1 MKSEQLINSGAT
13 TRHSIT
19 GLILGS
25 GAVAILFMVVIAW
38 HVRRT
43 MLQQLDE
50 VARNLRD
57 VASGDG
63 DLTRRLPVAREDELG
78 LIASNFN
85 QFAEKIRSIVLQ
97 IRQGTGSM
105 AQASAQSQQLSVN
118 LQREAEETEHHSAS
132 LASAMQQMDHAARQ
146 IADSC
151 AEVADKSHQAANAV
165 QQGNLAIGQT
175 LAQMA
180 DMMQTIHGSASTMQ
194 VLADKAGK
202 IDQIVA
208 VIQQIS
214 EQTNLLALNAA
225 IEAARAGEQGRGFAV
240 VAEEVRNL
248 AQRSEQSSREISVM
262 IAEIQQQ
269 TRDTYS
275 QMQQS
280 VALAE
285 TSRQACENS
294 GSQLS
299 DAHQKMAA
307 VDAEVGRVYQAAS
320 EQASTL
326 NEMLQQIRQV
336 AVLAANSSHEASSA
350 LKLTDSVQHGTRE
363 LERLVSQFVV

>member
-1 MKSEQLINSGAT
+1 
-13 TRHSIT
+13 
-19 GLILGS
+19 
-25 GAVAILFMVVIAW
+25 
-38 HVRRT
+38 
-43 MLQQLDE
+43 
-50 VARNLRD
+50 
-57 VASGDG
+57 
-63 DLTRRLPVAREDELG
+63 
-78 LIASNFN
+78 
-85 QFAEKIRSIVLQ
+85 
-97 IRQGTGSM
+97 
-105 AQASAQSQQLSVN
+105 
-118 LQREAEETEHHSAS
+118 
-132 LASAMQQMDHAARQ
+132 MQQMDQAARQ
-146 IADSC
+146 IAQSC
-151 AEVADKSHQAANAV
+151 AEVADKSHQAASAV
-165 QQGNLAIGQT
+165 QQGNQAIGQT
-175 LAQMA
+175 LAQMGG
-180 DMMQTIHGSASTMQ
+180 MMQTIHGSAATMQ

-269 TRDTYS
+269 TRDTFS

-285 TSRQACENS
+285 TSRQACESS
-294 GSQLS
+294 GTQLS
-299 DAHQKMAA
+299 DAHLKMAA
-307 VDAEVGRVYQAAS
+307 VDTEIGRVYQAAS

-326 NEMLQQIRQV
+326 NEMLQKIRQV
-336 AVLAANSSHEASSA
+336 AQLAANSSHEASSA

-363 LERLVSQFVV
+363 LERLVSQFVF